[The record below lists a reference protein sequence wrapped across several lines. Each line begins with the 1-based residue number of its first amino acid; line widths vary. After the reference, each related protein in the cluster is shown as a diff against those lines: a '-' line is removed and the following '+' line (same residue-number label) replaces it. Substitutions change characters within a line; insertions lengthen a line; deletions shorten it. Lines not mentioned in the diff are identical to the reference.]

1 MACPGYVLRALLANE
16 SASDDWLFVTRRL
29 CSAHAAC
36 ERAEP
41 VEISRLSREDIG
53 MERHRRHARALA
65 LAALAVATVSL
76 AGPAR
81 AQTYDPAYP
90 VCLQVYQGGM
100 ADYYFEC
107 AYTSLPQCQAS
118 ASGRAAQC
126 VVNPY
131 YGKGKVVPRKK
142 RVRVE

>member
-1 MACPGYVLRALLANE
+1 MGRQQ
-16 SASDDWLFVTRRL
+16 RR
-29 CSAHAAC
+29 
-36 ERAEP
+36 
-41 VEISRLSREDIG
+41 
-53 MERHRRHARALA
+53 ARATSLA
-65 LAALAVATVSL
+65 LAALAIATLSL
-76 AGPAR
+76 TGPAA

-90 VCLQVYQGGM
+90 VCLQVYQGGI

-107 AYTSLPQCQAS
+107 AYTSMPQCQAS

-142 RVRVE
+142 RYQTY